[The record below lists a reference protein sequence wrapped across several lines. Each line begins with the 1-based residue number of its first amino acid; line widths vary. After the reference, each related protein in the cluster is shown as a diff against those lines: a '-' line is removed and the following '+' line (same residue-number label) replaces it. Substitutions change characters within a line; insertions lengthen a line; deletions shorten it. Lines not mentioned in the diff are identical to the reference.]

1 MGLTIGCLTAPANA
15 AALPPTTPAPS
26 NTTDLDAVHVQAERY
41 DARRDD
47 TASRIVVDREALQR
61 HGDTDLLEALKRLPG
76 ISVSNPAGRPA
87 YARWLQP
94 GLAGHRSDRA
104 HRNPARAYC

>member
-1 MGLTIGCLTAPANA
+1 MAPANA

-76 ISVSNPAGRPA
+76 ISVSSGAPGRPGSVSL
-87 YARWLQP
+87 R
-94 GLAGHRSDRA
+94 GLAWTRW
-104 HRNPARAYC
+104 PPI